1 MDDYNL
7 PGYFYLA
14 KRYRNKSNHKRPMG
28 AVLAMRNQ
36 PVAAGFNKRK
46 THPIFANGTEVFS
59 IHAEMDA
66 LIHCKS
72 EFKGDTVWVYREAAG
87 KPAMAKPCKYCL
99 KHLIE
104 IGIRTIYYTIPREPW
119 YERID
124 L

>member
-1 MDDYNL
+1 MDEYNL

-14 KRYRNKSNHKRPMG
+14 KRYRDKSNHKRPMG
-28 AVLAMRNQ
+28 AVFTFRDH
-36 PVAAGFNKRK
+36 PVSAGFNKNK
-46 THPIFANGTEVFS
+46 THPVFANGTEVFS

-66 LIHCKS
+66 LIHSKA
-72 EFKGDTVWVYREAAG
+72 EIKGDVVWVYREVHG
-87 KPAMAKPCKYCL
+87 VPAMAKPCKYCL

-104 IGIRTIYYTIPREPW
+104 IGIRTIYYTVPYAPY